1 MRGDPK
7 AAGLSTADLKAKGF
21 STGSENGNDYED
33 MASLFWL
40 FVLVIGRL
48 YTFGMIITQGANDWR
63 APLPSEVWITF
74 RMDLH

>member
-1 MRGDPK
+1 MQRFRRK
-7 AAGLSTADLKAKGF
+7 HANHQCAALLDQYPRDG
-21 STGSENGNDYED
+21 GNDYED

-48 YTFGMIITQGANDWR
+48 YTFGMIITQGAIDWR